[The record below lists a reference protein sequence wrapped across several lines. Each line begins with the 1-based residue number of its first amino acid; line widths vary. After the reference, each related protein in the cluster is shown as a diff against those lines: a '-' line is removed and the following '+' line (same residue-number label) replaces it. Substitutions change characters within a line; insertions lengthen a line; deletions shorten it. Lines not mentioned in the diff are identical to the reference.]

1 MSEYSQFGKLTPKGE
16 QIISYMEAQ
25 KDALSDPAR
34 FAQLSGMVKHYLINV
49 TSMGVIRPAQWLE
62 DYPSSAAA
70 VWTLVEAN
78 EQRVAE
84 AQKVEETGD
93 KVSALTESLEA
104 LKQELAQATAR
115 IAELEGKKPGRKA
128 KAVKEDE
135 EVKPADPEEAEED
148 KKDEEEAKA
157 EEPAK
162 TEE

>member
-1 MSEYSQFGKLTPKGE
+1 MSEFSQFGKLTPKGE

-93 KVSALTESLEA
+93 KVRALTESLET

-128 KAVKEDE
+128 KAVKEE
-135 EVKPADPEEAEED
+135 EEAKTADPEEAEEE
-148 KKDEEEAKA
+148 KDEDEAKADEPAKA
-157 EEPAK
+157 EE
-162 TEE
+162 